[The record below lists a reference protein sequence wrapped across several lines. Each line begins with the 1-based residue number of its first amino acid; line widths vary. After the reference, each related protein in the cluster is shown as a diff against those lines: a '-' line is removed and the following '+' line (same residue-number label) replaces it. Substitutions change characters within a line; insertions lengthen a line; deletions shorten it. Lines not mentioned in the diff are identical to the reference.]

1 MLIVRAHASET
12 ALLEIIV
19 AIEDTLQKV
28 MLVGH
33 NPGLTGLTNTVGDG
47 AISNIPT
54 SGACCIEGYGVLVK
68 NLETARKN

>member
-1 MLIVRAHASET
+1 MCIVRAHASET

-33 NPGLTGLTNTVGDG
+33 NPGLTVLTNKIGDG
-47 AISNIPT
+47 AISNFGKIDVSPVLT
-54 SGACCIEGYGVLVK
+54 YGRRTTRHK
-68 NLETARKN
+68 Q